1 MENYEIDNLDRKILR
16 VLMKDARTPFTDIA
30 KDLIVSPGTIHQR
43 VAKMEEKGILQGSK
57 FEIDYVKLGL
67 SVCVLLGIHLKNAKD
82 CSRVIEQLKELK
94 EVTEVYYTTGT
105 YALII
110 KVLTSSIQDYHHFLI
125 NQLQAIKEIQAT
137 ESFICLDTPINRPR
151 SL

>member
-137 ESFICLDTPINRPR
+137 
-151 SL
+151 